1 MRNKLFFPAGR
12 QRWLMYKYAIVTVVT
27 LAFISSPVSWAAASS
42 DLSLLN
48 YDAVIS
54 MDFQDVALKDLL
66 KVFSVQTGINFIAS
80 EAVQNRMITLYLDKV
95 PVKMAMDEL
104 FKANSLSYDYDALS
118 NIIIIKDWGK
128 PQMETVTKVFAL
140 KYATVLS
147 APMKKEIASKMA
159 SAGGSSGEGGTD
171 KEGTGISKA
180 VEKVLSEYGKLSEDP
195 RTNSL
200 IITDIPSQ
208 FDIIEKTIERLDV
221 PIPQVMLE
229 VEMLDV
235 SKNVVDKMGF
245 EFDSNPITL
254 ILPGRFARR
263 GGDFYFGAKADRG
276 AEGGVTLGATYANT
290 LDFLRTRTD
299 TKYLARPRLLT
310 LNNETAEIKI
320 STNESI
326 GIKVTSNTETG
337 TTSVEPERAE
347 TGVIF
352 RVTPQVSLGTGEIT
366 MFISPQVSEAVQGN
380 TLTYADQ
387 AYQFRDPEMRSTTSV
402 VKIKDGETVIVGGLI
417 RNELSET
424 LKNVPFFGDIP
435 LVGALFRHKDKIKDK
450 ERELLVFIT
459 PHIVKDNRVELA
471 STTNSLPEKKV
482 FSQSLEREQQLSE
495 AVFQRTRLM
504 NDSLNNFER

>member
-1 MRNKLFFPAGR
+1 MRNKLFLPASR
-12 QRWLMYKYAIVTVVT
+12 QRWLMYKYVVVTVVT
-27 LAFISSPVSWAAASS
+27 LAFILSPVSWAAASS

-66 KVFSVQTGINFIAS
+66 KVFSVQAGINFIAS
-80 EAVQNRMITLYLDKV
+80 EAVQNRLITLYLDKV

-104 FKANSLSYDYDALS
+104 FKANNLSYDYDVLS

-128 PQMETVTKVFAL
+128 PQMETLTKVFLL

-147 APMKKEIASKMA
+147 APIRKEIKAKMSSA
-159 SAGGSSGEGGTD
+159 DAEAGGESGGGS
-171 KEGTGISKA
+171 GISKA
-180 VEKVLSEYGKLSEDP
+180 LEKVLSEYGRLVEDP

-208 FDIIEKTIERLDV
+208 FAIIEETIERLDV

-235 SKNVVDKMGF
+235 SKSIVDKMGF
-245 EFDSNPITL
+245 EFDNNPITV
-254 ILPGRFARR
+254 IVPGVFREH
-263 GGDFYFGAKADRG
+263 GKGFYFGDWADRG
-276 AEGGVTLGATYANT
+276 SEGGVTLGKKYANT
-290 LDFLRTRTD
+290 LDFLRTQTD

-320 STNESI
+320 STSESI
-326 GIKVTSNTETG
+326 GIKVTNDSKTG
-337 TTSVEPERAE
+337 TTSVEAERAE

-352 RVTPQVSLGTGEIT
+352 RVTPQVSLATGEIT
-366 MFISPQVSEAVQGN
+366 MFIAPQVSEAVQGN
-380 TLTYADQ
+380 PLTHAGLTYQ
-387 AYQFRDPEMRSTTSV
+387 YRDPEMRSTTSV

-424 LKNVPFFGDIP
+424 VKKLPILGDIP
-435 LVGALFRHKDKIKDK
+435 LVGALFRHKDKTKDK
-450 ERELLVFIT
+450 QRELLVFIT
-459 PHIVKDNRVELA
+459 PHIVKDSRVELA
-471 STTNSLPEKKV
+471 STAGLPEKKV
-482 FSQSLEREQQLSE
+482 LSGSLEREQQLPE
-495 AVFQRTRLM
+495 VVFHRTRLI

>member
-1 MRNKLFFPAGR
+1 
-12 QRWLMYKYAIVTVVT
+12 
-27 LAFISSPVSWAAASS
+27 
-42 DLSLLN
+42 
-48 YDAVIS
+48 

-80 EAVQNRMITLYLDKV
+80 EAVQTRSITLYLDKV

-104 FKANSLSYDYDALS
+104 FKANNLSYDYDALS

-128 PQMETVTKVFAL
+128 PQVETVTKVFVL

-147 APMKKEIASKMA
+147 APMKKEIESKMA
-159 SAGGSSGEGGTD
+159 CAQGGAGAGGGAD
-171 KEGTGISKA
+171 KESTGISKA
-180 VEKVLSEYGKLSEDP
+180 VEKMLSEYGKLSEDP

-221 PIPQVMLE
+221 SIPQVMLE

-235 SKNVVDKMGF
+235 SKNLVDKMGF
-245 EFDSNPITL
+245 EFDNNPITL
-254 ILPGRFARR
+254 ILPGSFQRR
-263 GGDFYFGAKADRG
+263 GADFYFGAAADRKD
-276 AEGGVTLGATYANT
+276 EGGVTMGSTYANT
-290 LDFLRTRTD
+290 LDLLRTQTD

-320 STNESI
+320 TTNESI
-326 GIKVTSNTETG
+326 GVKITSNSETG
-337 TTSVEPERAE
+337 TTSIEAERAE

-380 TLTYADQ
+380 TLTYADA

-417 RNELSET
+417 RNELSQT
-424 LKNVPFFGDIP
+424 LKKLPILGDIP
-435 LVGALFRHKDKIKDK
+435 LVGALFRHKDKTKDK

-459 PHIVKDNRVELA
+459 PHIVKDSRVELA
-471 STTNSLPEKKV
+471 STNSLPERKV
-482 FSQSLEREQQLSE
+482 LSGSLEREQQLSE
-495 AVFQRTRLM
+495 VVFHRTRLI